1 MIKKNLVLIL
11 LNIYQI
17 IKSYDIDF
25 EEIRM
30 NNKEDYSEQLLTL
43 SNKFLNKK
51 FTTESYM
58 QRTEI
63 DLGSVNK
70 NNDFIFNPLYGNGQI
85 LIGQP
90 QLISVVKQGHEEII
104 KSKNKILKEGEFTID
119 YSYKG
124 YNIFPHYNYTS
135 YNIESNSDSDNIVN
149 CSYKFYSYYFSSI
162 SSEVANRQYSK
173 VVNYYSLIFGLSD
186 GYIYS
191 IGNYTD
197 NDKKIDSYTING
209 KVNEGENL
217 LLENNVIN
225 IFLLKYSENYFLLTQ
240 LSNYNILFFQVNTTE
255 RKDING
261 ILYHDSS
268 LNLIYISSSL
278 SISKIYDAKFLNEN
292 KILISSEKKGMEIYY
307 NNLTYI
313 RNVDSDNGNY
323 TSFDFIDDVLYSI
336 KSGYGL
342 IIYNLTDYSI
352 IDSYSHTY
360 MSKLDIF
367 INPFNGNKF
376 LGITLEYTDIK
387 EFFIEF
393 FLNTLTDLILNKI
406 FTKKNSDK
414 SAITSFMTNDDFFSY
429 FLDSIT
435 SNIHV
440 IRRGILNIYN
450 VSSYTYKL
458 VNSEY
463 SLLVPFYNGFDNKI
477 YPSILANGIIYKP
490 INFTFFNP
498 TIQCNIKE
506 KGDYIMIFLHRT
518 SECQNSI
525 NELIKSNRENHTE
538 CYQTIYYNLRVLDKF
553 KKNKYLIPIIILS
566 IVIFICIILLI
577 LWCIFQPNSY
587 VEIKND
593 SDDDK
598 KNKDIF

>member
-1 MIKKNLVLIL
+1 MINKCFIVIL

-30 NNKEDYSEQLLTL
+30 NNKEDYSEQLLAL
-43 SNKFLNKK
+43 SNQFINQT
-51 FTTESYM
+51 FTTESYI

-104 KSKNKILKEGEFTID
+104 KSKNKILKEGEYTID

-124 YNIFPHYNYTS
+124 YNMFPHYNYTS
-135 YNIESNSDSDNIVN
+135 YNIESNSNSDIIVN
-149 CSYKFYSYYFSSI
+149 CSYNFYSYYFSSI
-162 SSEVANRQYSK
+162 SSEVASHQYTK
-173 VVNYYSLIFGLSD
+173 VVNYYSIIFGLSN

-191 IGNYTD
+191 IGNYID

-209 KVNEGENL
+209 NVNEGENL
-217 LLENNVIN
+217 LFENNVIN
-225 IFLLKYSENYFLLTQ
+225 IFLLKYSDNYFLLTQ
-240 LSNYNILFFQVNTTE
+240 LSNYNILFFQVNTIE
-255 RKDING
+255 RKGKNG

-268 LNLIYISSSL
+268 LNLLYISSSL
-278 SISKIYDAKFLNEN
+278 NISKIYHVKFLNEN
-292 KILISSEKKGMEIYY
+292 NIIISSEKKGMEIYY

-313 RNVDSDNGNY
+313 RNIDSDFANY

-342 IIYNLTDYSI
+342 ILYNLTDYSI

-367 INPFNGNKF
+367 VNPFNGQKF
-376 LGITLEYTDIK
+376 LGITFENTDIK

-393 FLNTLTDLILNKI
+393 YLNSLTDLKLNKI
-406 FTKKNSDK
+406 FSKKYSDK
-414 SAITSFMTNDDFFSY
+414 SAIKSFMTNDDFFSY
-429 FLDSIT
+429 FLEST
-435 SNIHV
+435 TTNIHV

-458 VNSEY
+458 VNAEY
-463 SLLVPFYNGFDNKI
+463 SLLIPFYNGYDNKI
-477 YPSILANGIIYKP
+477 YPSILANGVIYKP
-490 INFTFFNP
+490 INLTFFSP
-498 TIQCNIKE
+498 TIDCNIKE
-506 KGDYIMIFLHRT
+506 KGDFIMIFLHRT
-518 SECQNSI
+518 GECQNSI
-525 NELIKSNRENHTE
+525 NELFKNNREILTE
-538 CYQTIYYNLRVLDKF
+538 CYQTIYYKMRVLDEF
-553 KKNKYLIPIIILS
+553 KKMKYLLPIILFSIL
-566 IVIFICIILLI
+566 IVICIILLI
-577 LWCIFQPNSY
+577 LWCIWKPNSY
-587 VEIKND
+587 IEVLNN

-598 KNKDIF
+598 KS

>member
-1 MIKKNLVLIL
+1 MIKIKLIFIL
-11 LNIYQI
+11 LNIYKI
-17 IKSYDIDF
+17 IKSYDINF

-30 NNKEDYSEQLLTL
+30 NNKEDYSEQLLSL
-43 SNKFLNKK
+43 SNKFTNNN
-51 FTTESYM
+51 FSIESYI

-104 KSKNKILKEGEFTID
+104 KSKNKIFKEGEYIID

-124 YNIFPHYNYTS
+124 YNIFPHYNYSS
-135 YNIESNSDSDNIVN
+135 YNIKFNSSLDNIIN
-149 CSYKFYSYYFSSI
+149 CSYNFYSYYFSSI
-162 SSEVANRQYSK
+162 SSEIASRQYSK
-173 VVNYYSLIFGLSD
+173 IVIYYSLIFGLSD

-209 KVNEGENL
+209 TVNEGENL
-217 LLENNVIN
+217 LFDNNVIN
-225 IFLLKYSENYFLLTQ
+225 IFLLKYSENFFLLTQ
-240 LSNYNILFFQVNTTE
+240 LANYSILLFQVKTTE

-278 SISKIYDAKFLNEN
+278 EIFNIYDAKFLNEN
-292 KILISSEKKGMEIYY
+292 NIIISSEKKGMGIYY

-313 RNVDSDNGNY
+313 KNIDSDYANY
-323 TSFDFIDDVLYSI
+323 TSFDFIENVLYCI

-342 IIYNLTDYSI
+342 IIFNLTDYSI
-352 IDSYSHTY
+352 INNYSHTY

-367 INPFNGNKF
+367 INPFNGKKF
-376 LGITLEYTDIK
+376 LGITFENMEIK

-393 FLNTLTDLILNKI
+393 YLNTLTDLILNKI
-406 FTKKNSDK
+406 FTKKNADK
-414 SAITSFMTNDDFFSY
+414 SAITSFMTNDDFFSF
-429 FLDSIT
+429 FLDST
-435 SNIHV
+435 TANIHI
-440 IRRGILNIYN
+440 IRRGIFNIYN

-458 VNSEY
+458 VNAEY
-463 SLLVPFYNGFDNKI
+463 SLLIPFYNGYDNKI

-490 INFTFFNP
+490 IDFSFFNP
-498 TIQCNIKE
+498 TIQCNFKE
-506 KGDYIMIFLHRT
+506 KGDYIMIFLQRT
-518 SECQNSI
+518 GECQNSI
-525 NELIKSNRENHTE
+525 NELIKNNNENITE
-538 CYQTIYYNLRVLDKF
+538 CYQTIYYKLRVLDKI
-553 KKNKYLIPIIILS
+553 KKMKYLVAIIILS
-566 IVIFICIILLI
+566 VIIFICIILLI
-577 LWCIFQPNSY
+577 LWCIFKPNSY
-587 VEIKND
+587 IKILD
-593 SDDDK
+593 DYDDK
-598 KNKDIF
+598 KK